1 MLIIQL
7 YNWRNYLSES
17 KEVWIIPG
25 RGGGTPLYGLYR
37 YVWAQRVGFF
47 SHFRLRV
54 VPLSLSPS
62 SVTRKKTV
70 RKKWLPEI
78 LGVRSTWKEGVP
90 PSKPKS
96 LPSHGEW
103 FFSVGF
109 LILTS
114 SYYRLLSITLGDV
127 LNKMTLLFKYQVAR
141 QNHAVRSISL
151 SWCSLGET
159 AKEVSKRRQQ
169 IFSKGGIL

>member
-7 YNWRNYLSES
+7 YWRNYLSES

-25 RGGGTPLYGLYR
+25 GRGGTLLYGLYR
-37 YVWAQRVGFF
+37 YVWPQRVGFF

-54 VPLSLSPS
+54 VPLSLGPS
-62 SVTRKKTV
+62 FVARGGTV
-70 RKKWLPEI
+70 REGWL
-78 LGVRSTWKEGVP
+78 LGVLGVGGAWREGVP